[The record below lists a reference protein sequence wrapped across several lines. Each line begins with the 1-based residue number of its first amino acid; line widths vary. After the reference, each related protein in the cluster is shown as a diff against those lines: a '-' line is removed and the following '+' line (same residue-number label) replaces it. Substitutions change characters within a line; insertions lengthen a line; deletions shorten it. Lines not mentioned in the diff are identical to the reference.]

1 MEEVMTRSKL
11 REQVFLMLFMCEF
24 HEAEEL
30 NEQEQ
35 LYAQELENISE
46 ENKEQITDRVK
57 LVRTRLGEIDA
68 MLSEKVEG
76 WSFGR
81 IGKVELAI
89 LRLAVFEIVFDD
101 IPRGVAINE
110 AVELAKKYGGEDSSS
125 FVNGVLSKITAGDQ

>member
-1 MEEVMTRSKL
+1 MTRSKL

>member
-1 MEEVMTRSKL
+1 
-11 REQVFLMLFMCEF
+11 
-24 HEAEEL
+24 
-30 NEQEQ
+30 
-35 LYAQELENISE
+35 
-46 ENKEQITDRVK
+46 VK